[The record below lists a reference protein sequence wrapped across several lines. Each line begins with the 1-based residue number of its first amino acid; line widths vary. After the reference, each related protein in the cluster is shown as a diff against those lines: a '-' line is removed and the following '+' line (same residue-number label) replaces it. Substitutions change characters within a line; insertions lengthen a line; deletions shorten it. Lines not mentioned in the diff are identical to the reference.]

1 MNSDPNTPALSGP
14 PRVFISYCSEDKAVA
29 DAVCHSIEHA
39 GFRCWI
45 APRDVRPG
53 ENWAGS
59 IVKSIV
65 ASRVMVLI
73 FSKHTNNSRHVMNE
87 IERAVS
93 HSAVIIP
100 FRIDNVKPSEDL
112 ELFISSCHW
121 LDAYK
126 PPLPA
131 RIAELVQA
139 VGSVLGATPA
149 APPPVPAA
157 PAPPPARSAARNIAL
172 LGGIVTAVF
181 VVLGLAGMFLL
192 RGNGT
197 PAAAPAAPVAAAPAP
212 AVPAPPAV
220 VPASPPPVATTAAPD
235 PLAQARALEGQQDF
249 VAALDIYGRLLEA
262 DPNQPEVRTRAGNA
276 VARLME
282 EEDKYHGDTR
292 ATAVVRSVAE
302 TGVPAAQKFAGI
314 LLRKSDP
321 QDSFGFFQKAAE
333 QGDARSMAELGLML
347 SNGDGVPR
355 DLAAAAGWL
364 KKSAEAGFPEGMMLY
379 AECLLHGKG
388 VPEDPAQAADWYSKA
403 AALGNLPAKVQ
414 LARMFQKGTGV
425 PAKDPKKAL
434 QLYEEAVAQG
444 SLEAQARLGAMHMTG
459 EAGAPNPRRAV
470 QLWQD
475 GANKGDVVC
484 MLFYAKSFE
493 DPALGPP
500 DLNEA
505 KFWYRKAAQKGN
517 QDAVTWCRENN
528 VAY

>member
-1 MNSDPNTPALSGP
+1 MNSDTTPTPPAGP
-14 PRVFISYCSEDKAVA
+14 PRVFISYCTEDKAVA
-29 DAVCHSIEHA
+29 DAVCHGIEQA
-39 GFRCWI
+39 GHRCWI

-73 FSKHTNNSRHVMNE
+73 FSKHTNNSRHVTNE

-100 FRIDNVKPSEDL
+100 FRIDDVKPSEDL

-139 VGSVLGATPA
+139 VGAVLGTSSAAPPSPPPAPAPAPRRGPNIVLLAALAAAVLVILGIAGIFLLRGGGAVAESPAPAVA
-149 APPPVPAA
+149 APPPAVASTPPPAA
-157 PAPPPARSAARNIAL
+157 P
-172 LGGIVTAVF
+172 
-181 VVLGLAGMFLL
+181 
-192 RGNGT
+192 T
-197 PAAAPAAPVAAAPAP
+197 PAAA
-212 AVPAPPAV
+212 
-220 VPASPPPVATTAAPD
+220 TAPD
-235 PLAQARALEGQQDF
+235 PMDQARELEESQDF

-262 DPNQPEVRTRAGNA
+262 DPNQPELRTRAGNA
-276 VARLME
+276 IARLME
-282 EEDKYHGDTR
+282 EEDKYTGDAR

-302 TGVPAAQKFAGI
+302 SGVPAAQKFAGI
-314 LLRKSDP
+314 LLRASDP
-321 QDSFGFFQKAAE
+321 REAFDFFQKAAE
-333 QGDARSMAELGLML
+333 QGDARSMAEIGLML

-364 KKSAEAGFPEGMMLY
+364 KKSADAGFAEGMMLY
-379 AECLLHGKG
+379 AECLLLGKG
-388 VPEDPAQAADWYSKA
+388 VPEDPAGAAEWYSKA
-403 AALGNLPAKVQ
+403 AALGNIPAKVQ
-414 LARMFQKGTGV
+414 LARLFQKGTGV
-425 PAKDPKKAL
+425 PSKDPKKAA

-444 SLEAQARLGAMHMTG
+444 SLEAQARLGAMLMTG
-459 EAGAPNPRRAV
+459 EAGTPNPRRAV

-517 QDAVTWCRENN
+517 QDAVTWCRQNN